1 LEKDWPRYHLRRIS
15 LSSRS
20 KRKTAPRQP
29 PTLRREGKKIKEE
42 YIGKCDEEGNDWF
55 SDNFWQR
62 FEQRF
67 YREQQFNDP
76 PRQYTRSP
84 YEVLGVPATATTLEI
99 RQAYFKLAKQYH
111 PDCNPAID
119 HKIMAEIN
127 VAYQILMK

>member
-1 LEKDWPRYHLRRIS
+1 MTGKSHYRVRGVKCGKCERIHYWYKY
-15 LSSRS
+15 RVW
-20 KRKTAPRQP
+20 
-29 PTLRREGKKIKEE
+29 REGKKIKEE

>member
-1 LEKDWPRYHLRRIS
+1 MIGKSHYRVRGVKCGKCERIHYWYKY
-15 LSSRS
+15 RVW
-20 KRKTAPRQP
+20 
-29 PTLRREGKKIKEE
+29 REGKKIKEE

-127 VAYQILMK
+127 VAYQIL